1 MQPEAARAVLPALG
15 WTASRRLGGIAW
27 SLICLQKTGK
37 YAWRQTEYLH
47 SIAVTDDSWRILN
60 GRPRALPGRRWPHG
74 DDISVPSSPSR
85 YCALAEPAL
94 HQAKNYLQE
103 SSANRRALANA

>member
-47 SIAVTDDSWRILN
+47 SI
-60 GRPRALPGRRWPHG
+60 
-74 DDISVPSSPSR
+74 
-85 YCALAEPAL
+85 
-94 HQAKNYLQE
+94 
-103 SSANRRALANA
+103 